1 MVNTRKKKEKTPEE
15 DLSAQDSDA
24 NKESAVDSSQPTTE
38 DEGRSEESKPSSGLR
53 LVPLNLLLK
62 PEIVNPPKKPSPR
75 KSRSAKKSSYIEV
88 SSEESDQDQIS
99 IPSSS
104 ESSDT
109 EALAKKKRKVTKSGK
124 LNNGNS
130 SEVFKEP
137 MSPTKTA
144 RGSKNLSVNLNK
156 MPGNV
161 NKLMKSYKVESET
174 SVLSWSESDDFENM
188 IETSKIDRTALDKEK
203 EIPEECGSST
213 SQASSPQKKRG
224 PKPKDEKSP
233 AKKLKQDTKK
243 LDSSSADEK
252 GPTRSRSTRHAV
264 VNRQKIVDPDTSSSE
279 ESEIEQPSASR
290 TK

>member
-15 DLSAQDSDA
+15 DTSAQESDA

-75 KSRSAKKSSYIEV
+75 KSRSAKKSSYVEV
-88 SSEESDQDQIS
+88 SSEESDQEQIS
-99 IPSSS
+99 VPSSS

-109 EALAKKKRKVTKSGK
+109 EALSKKKLKRTKSGK
-124 LNNGNS
+124 INNGTS

-137 MSPTKTA
+137 KSPAKIGKA
-144 RGSKNLSVNLNK
+144 SSKNLSVNLNK

-188 IETSKIDRTALDKEK
+188 IETSKIDRAAPDKEK
-203 EIPEECGSST
+203 DITDVCST

-224 PKPKDEKSP
+224 PKPKDEKPP

-264 VNRQKIVDPDTSSSE
+264 VNRKKVVDPDTSSSE
-279 ESEIEQPSASR
+279 ESENEVPPVS
-290 TK
+290 K